1 MLETNEEI
9 QEKRRHV
16 REIETKLNSVMKDT
30 AAKSESIAELTSQ
43 LQEHKS
49 QFEEAQNLAHQ
60 TEQERSLQSS
70 NAIAT
75 LEASLAEAREALEA
89 EKLARRADIEQLNAS
104 NEHIL
109 KERAVTAE
117 SLKSECARLE
127 AELAALRLKS
137 EATEKEL
144 VDFAEKLEIAERDK
158 AEKLRE
164 CAEIKEQVSAM
175 EELTVSMTKQSQD
188 KESEIAS
195 LRNSLTDKDLEM
207 AKTLRETDQTSS

>member
-30 AAKSESIAELTSQ
+30 SAKSETIAELTAQ
-43 LQEHKS
+43 LQEQSS
-49 QFEEAQNLAHQ
+49 QFESAKNLALQ

-75 LEASLAEAREALEA
+75 LEASLAEAKEALEA
-89 EKLARRADIEQLNAS
+89 EKLARKTEIEQLNAS

-117 SLKSECARLE
+117 SLSSECARLE
-127 AELAALRLKS
+127 AELATLRLKS
-137 EATEKEL
+137 EATEREL
-144 VDFAEKLEIAERDK
+144 AEKLEIAERDK
-158 AEKLRE
+158 AEKSRE

-175 EELTVSMTKQSQD
+175 EELTVSMTKQSQE

-207 AKTLRETDQTSS
+207 AKTLREADQTSS